1 MKTPPVVS
9 VVGRS
14 GVGKTVFLETLIGEL
29 KSRGFRI
36 GTIKHHPHEFDIDQP
51 GKDSWR
57 HAQAGSDTV
66 VISSTRK
73 VAVVKRLDQ
82 EMDLEEIVEAFLN
95 DVELVITEGYKSAP
109 KQKIE
114 VSRRQRGRELVS
126 PPEDLI
132 AIVTDQPFDLNVP
145 QYALNDVSGVADL
158 IEERFLSGDEAP

>member
-1 MKTPPVVS
+1 MNLPPVVS

-14 GVGKTVFLETLIGEL
+14 GVGKTVFLETLIREL

-36 GTIKHHPHEFDIDQP
+36 GTIKHHPHEFEIDQP

-66 VISSTRK
+66 VISSVRK

-82 EMDLEEIVEAFLN
+82 EMDLEEIVEAYLN
-95 DVELVITEGYKSAP
+95 DVQLVITEGYKSAP

-114 VSRRQRGRELVS
+114 VSRREEGRELVS

-132 AIVTDQPFDLNVP
+132 AIVADQSFDLNVP
-145 QYALNDVSGVADL
+145 QYALNDVSGIADL
-158 IEERFLSGDEAP
+158 IEERFLSGNKAR